1 MAKERDETPHDI
13 TLITLEML
21 CHTTSAANKRCACP
35 ARSAVYRR
43 DAATTRSHTTG
54 MQRGRSPG
62 RARHAAMRLSP
73 HPASAHTPSAPRS
86 SRCPLRSRPSITR
99 PPHLPWRAWRGRMP
113 HAPPH
118 APHPSRL
125 APHASPLTPHASRR
139 TPHAETSPAASAGC
153 AALAAAGAPCSWP
166 GRSSTRPC
174 LQPGCRLRSASTAPP
189 Q

>member
-1 MAKERDETPHDI
+1 MAKERDVRRDTTRHHTDHSRDGV
-13 TLITLEML
+13 L

-86 SRCPLRSRPSITR
+86 SRWPLRSRPSITR

-125 APHASPLTPHASRR
+125 APHASPLTPRASRLA
-139 TPHAETSPAASAGC
+139 PHAARLTPRRAPPRARVARRWLRRARPAAGRGAAARGLASSPAA
-153 AALAAAGAPCSWP
+153 
-166 GRSSTRPC
+166 R
-174 LQPGCRLRSASTAPP
+174 
-189 Q
+189 